1 MTAVQVKGALPSG
14 AGHGGVQ
21 FTDALSHSRVHTPE
35 ELPDSSL
42 SRFMSTQL
50 RQPVTPNTA
59 QPFVTVPCKC
69 SQLAKISATCGS
81 HAHCYQPQRGHGQWE
96 QRDKAS
102 GDLAGLECGSYFGDV
117 CIILVISLE
126 VWIILFFPHYEL
138 LLLMFWEYMSNSGT
152 LVKLAVKM
160 ILQHKEN

>member
-1 MTAVQVKGALPSG
+1 MVTSVRVKGALPLG
-14 AGHGGVQ
+14 AGHRGGSVP
-21 FTDALSHSRVHTPE
+21 VHTPE

-96 QRDKAS
+96 QRDKVN
-102 GDLAGLECGSYFGDV
+102 GDLAGLECGSYFRDV
-117 CIILVISLE
+117 CIILVISSDVCCSLWE
-126 VWIILFFPHYEL
+126 VWIILL
-138 LLLMFWEYMSNSGT
+138 LLSLVLWEYMSNSALLT
-152 LVKLAVKM
+152 TNSALS
-160 ILQHKEN
+160 